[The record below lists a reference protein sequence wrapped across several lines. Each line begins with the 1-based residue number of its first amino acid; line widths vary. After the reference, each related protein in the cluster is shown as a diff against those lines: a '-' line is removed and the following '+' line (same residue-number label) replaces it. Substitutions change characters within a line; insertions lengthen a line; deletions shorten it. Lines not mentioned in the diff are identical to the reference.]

1 MSNLTRAMMMGAAAA
16 SGDKVY
22 VDDVFSTFLYKGNGG
37 TQSIDNGIDISG
49 EGGLV
54 WIKNRDSSVSHVLAG
69 PDLVNAGHT
78 NLASDLSN
86 GGGSETNYVTSFSS
100 NGFSVSNS
108 GSVNSN
114 NVDYTSWTF
123 RKAPGFFD
131 VVTYTGNNTAGR
143 TVAHSLGSVPGMIV
157 VKCLD
162 ATEGWHVYH
171 RSAGATKYLR
181 LDTSDAENSGS
192 TVWNNTT
199 PTSTHFTVSTN
210 PATNGNG
217 LNYVA
222 YIFAHDDA
230 SFGTGGNESI
240 IKCGS
245 VVNNGSQVTDVNL
258 GFEPEFVLI
267 KNASVSEHWF
277 MFDVMRGM
285 DVNRSSKLFPNKV
298 NAEDIAGYSI
308 VSPTAT
314 GFSLSTA
321 SAGDFPSG
329 TYIYMAIRRP
339 NKPPEAA
346 TDVFDALIYTGTG
359 AQRDISFSPAYA
371 DLIWIKNR
379 LWLSGHNLTDRLR
392 GEISRLQTNEN
403 YASTYNAQAAPS
415 FDSQGLFS
423 IGTNSET
430 NNANPGYNSFVTWIF
445 KRAPGFF
452 DVVAYTGTGS
462 ATTINHNLGAVPSVV
477 LIKGTNT
484 TYNWYWQHYA
494 LGANTWMQ
502 LNNQEAGAG
511 NGNIFNS
518 TLPTSSVFSLG
529 SLAGTNGS
537 GNTYIAYLF
546 GDLPGISKAGT
557 YTGTGS
563 NINVDCGFTAGARF
577 VLIKRKDGSGNVGDW
592 YVWDTARGI
601 LSGNDPYLRPN
612 VYEADVTNTDYVDPL
627 NAGFTVTSSA
637 PAALNTSGGTYLFLA
652 IA

>member
-1 MSNLTRAMMMGAAAA
+1 MGNLTRAMMMGAAGA

-22 VDDVFSTFLYKGNGG
+22 VDDVFSTFLYEG
-37 TQSIDNGIDISG
+37 TNTSTKTINNGIDLSG

-54 WIKNRDSSVSHVLAG
+54 WIKGRDRSINHYLFDTER
-69 PDLVNAGHT
+69 PLKF
-78 NLASDLSN
+78 LK
-86 GGGSETNYVTSFSS
+86 
-100 NGFSVSNS
+100 SNS
-108 GSVNSN
+108 TDQQFDAAASSYINSYTSTGFVTGDAGN
-114 NVDYTSWTF
+114 IGWSGDYASWTF

-131 VVTYTGNNTAGR
+131 VVTWTGTAATR
-143 TVAHSLGSVPGMIV
+143 TIPHSLGSVPGMIIA
-157 VKCLD
+157 KRTD
-162 ATEGWHVYH
+162 GAGQWYVYH
-171 RSAGATKYLR
+171 RELANTQYIMLNSSNGEDTGAIW
-181 LDTSDAENSGS
+181 G
-192 TVWNNTT
+192 NTT
-199 PTSTHFTVSTN
+199 PTSTEFTVGTGQPN
-210 PATNGNG
+210 EGNQ
-217 LNYVA
+217 NYVA

-230 SFGTGGNESI
+230 SFGTGGDESI
-240 IKCGS
+240 VKCGS
-245 VVNNGSQVTDVNL
+245 FTIDGSGKIPTTNL
-258 GFEPEFVLI
+258 GFEPQWILTKRKDSTGQWI
-267 KNASVSEHWF
+267 IYDN
-277 MFDVMRGM
+277 MRGIATGGN
-285 DVNRSSKLFPNKV
+285 DSILYPNLA
-298 NAEDIAGYSI
+298 NAEDA
-308 VSPTAT
+308 TANTLDLTST
-314 GFSLSTA
+314 GFTGGA
-321 SAGDFPSG
+321 DGYYSG
-329 TYIYMAIRRP
+329 SGTTYIYMAIRRP
-339 NKPPEAA
+339 HKPPEAA

-371 DLIWIKNR
+371 DLIWNKNR
-379 LWLSGHNLTDRLR
+379 LWLTGHNLTDRLR

-511 NGNIFNS
+511 NGNIFNN

-627 NAGFTVTSSA
+627 STGFTVTASA
-637 PAALNTSGGTYLFLA
+637 PAALNVSGGTYLFLA